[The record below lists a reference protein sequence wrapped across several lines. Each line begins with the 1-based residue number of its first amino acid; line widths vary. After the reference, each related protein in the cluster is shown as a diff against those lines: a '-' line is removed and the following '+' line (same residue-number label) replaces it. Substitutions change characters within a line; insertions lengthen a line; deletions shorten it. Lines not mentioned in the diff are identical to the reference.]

1 MKQMQVTRPQ
11 RALMA
16 TMKPQPI
23 DLAWLHAST
32 ILSRQV
38 QNSLTRLTDPWPSM
52 SKQLLAQQALW
63 HKSVLRDFS
72 FLPKMQTL
80 APSIQR
86 SLMVHQT
93 ATAQMVEALKRN
105 ALLSVRQDF
114 VSRLLLPH
122 GVYGD
127 FSRRTIERMG
137 ASTDAVEIKTLG
149 YSLRLAEYQLLATVE
164 PVVDLMEEAKGDSE
178 DGATVGDGLLTVPF
192 VQQEELLAQ
201 DTPLEGDTLSQALAR
216 SETAQLTDLGRRVVQ
231 LVPKCNEA
239 ARIALGREVFKPTN
253 RCIESCTSL
262 PWTLASDKAS
272 LGNVVDYLF
281 WVFYEGAGDQNLRF
295 HTGGGGPLAAEECNV
310 VFWVKFLRNK
320 WLRHDPDHGE
330 EPKIKKS
337 WGDVGE
343 TLRSLGIKHLPV
355 AEQHFRFIHRRLLE
369 EAEAFL
375 RLLLERLT
383 ATATEEN

>member
-1 MKQMQVTRPQ
+1 
-11 RALMA
+11 
-16 TMKPQPI
+16 
-23 DLAWLHAST
+23 
-32 ILSRQV
+32 
-38 QNSLTRLTDPWPSM
+38 M
-52 SKQLLAQQALW
+52 SKQLLTQQALW
-63 HKSVLRDFS
+63 HKNVLRDFS
-72 FLPKMQTL
+72 LLPKMQML

-93 ATAQMVEALKRN
+93 ATAQMVEAFKRN

-114 VSRLLLPH
+114 ASRLLLPH

-137 ASTDAVEIKTLG
+137 ASTDTVEVKKLG
-149 YSLRLAEYQLLATVE
+149 YSLRLAESQLLATVE
-164 PVVDLMEEAKGDSE
+164 PVVDLLNEAKGDPE
-178 DGATVGDGLLTVPF
+178 DGVAVEDSLLTVPF

-201 DTPLEGDTLSQALAR
+201 DTPLTGDTLSQALA
-216 SETAQLTDLGRRVVQ
+216 SSDTAQIADLGRRVVQ

-281 WVFYEGAGDQNLRF
+281 WVFYEGAGAQDLRF
-295 HTGGGGPLAAEECNV
+295 HTGGGGPLAAEECSV

-320 WLRHDPDHGE
+320 WLRHDPDHGG
-330 EPKIKKS
+330 EPKIRKS
-337 WGDVGE
+337 WAEVGE
-343 TLRSLGIKHLPV
+343 TLKTLGIKHLPV
-355 AEQHFRFIHRRLLE
+355 TEQHFRFIHRRLLE

-375 RLLLERLT
+375 CLLLERLT
-383 ATATEEN
+383 AATTEES